1 MNRRLALA
9 LALPLLAMS
18 AGAVFSVP
26 AAASL
31 RQIAVGN
38 FYFDDETVGDGTVVA
53 QVGDQL
59 RFSVLDGGPGTPH
72 TVDVDELGIHSGSLG
87 SGETFTTPPISK
99 AGTFVLYCKPHDQ
112 RGHKATL
119 VVGGTSI
126 TTATTVSSTTTTA
139 PGTSTTSK
147 PTATT
152 KSPATTTT
160 TQRAAGV
167 PASSATTTRPVTTT
181 ISPGTTSTV
190 GGTGAAGPTGAD
202 PGTGS
207 TTTTETTPAGS
218 APVQGAGI
226 DADDEASLVPVGRGT
241 VGDGFGPAP
250 GSFDE
255 LLNRR
260 FRGGGPW
267 TRSIR
272 LSLAGLVPMALAAG
286 VAIHRSASR
295 RRENDEGEPLR

>member
-1 MNRRLALA
+1 MNRRMA
-9 LALPLLAMS
+9 LALPLLALA

-38 FYFDDETVGDGTVVA
+38 FYFEDETVGDGTVVA

-72 TVDVDELGIHSGSLG
+72 TVDVDDLGIHSGSLA

-99 AGTFVLYCKPHDQ
+99 AGTFILYCKPHDQ

-119 VVGGTSI
+119 VVTGTSI

-139 PGTSTTSK
+139 PATSTTSK

-160 TQRAAGV
+160 TQRAAGG
-167 PASSATTTRPVTTT
+167 PASSATTTTVRPVTTT
-181 ISPGTTSTV
+181 AAPGTTSTV
-190 GGTGAAGPTGAD
+190 VGTGAAGPAGAD

-207 TTTTETTPAGS
+207 TTTLETT
-218 APVQGAGI
+218 APESVPV
-226 DADDEASLVPVGRGT
+226 DSTDEAALVPVGRGT

-255 LLNRR
+255 LFNRR
-260 FRGGGPW
+260 FRNGGPW

-272 LSLAGLVPMALAAG
+272 LSLAGLAPMALAAG
-286 VAIHRSASR
+286 VAVRRSANR
-295 RRENDEGEPLR
+295 RPENDEGEPLR

>member
-1 MNRRLALA
+1 MNRRPA
-9 LALPLLAMS
+9 LALPLLAMV
-18 AGAVFSVP
+18 AGAVLSVP

-38 FYFDDETVGDGTVVA
+38 FYFEDESVGDGTVVA

-72 TVDVDELGIHSGSLG
+72 TVDVDELGIHSGSLA

-112 RGHKATL
+112 RGHKAAL
-119 VVGGTSI
+119 VVTGTPI
-126 TTATTVSSTTTTA
+126 TTATTAPSTTTTGPA
-139 PGTSTTSK
+139 TSTTSK

-152 KSPATTTT
+152 KPPATTTT

-167 PASSATTTRPVTTT
+167 PASSATTTTTRPVTTT
-181 ISPGTTSTV
+181 AAPGTTSTV
-190 GGTGAAGPTGAD
+190 GGTGAAGPTSAD

-207 TTTTETTPAGS
+207 TTIETTPAGS
-218 APVQGAGI
+218 APVQGAGV
-226 DADDEASLVPVGRGT
+226 DADDAAALVPVGRGT
-241 VGDGFGPAP
+241 VGDGLGPAP
-250 GSFDE
+250 GSLDD
-255 LLNRR
+255 LLSRR
-260 FRGGGPW
+260 FRSGGPW

-272 LSLAGLVPMALAAG
+272 LALAGLVPMALAAG
-286 VAIHRSASR
+286 VALHRSASR
-295 RRENDEGEPLR
+295 RPETDEGEPLR